1 MNYFSKIVATLS
13 WRRFYF
19 PAMDMPGFVITLL
32 LANEM
37 RVGRTCI
44 VSGSFK
50 SQGMGF
56 YILICS
62 LFLLYS
68 EISSVPDRGRYVSF
82 GSEINRIWSRSTV
95 GMEHE
100 SE

>member
-13 WRRFYF
+13 WRRFFF
-19 PAMDMPGFVITLL
+19 PAMDMPGLVIRLL

-37 RVGRTCI
+37 RIGRMCI

-50 SQGMGF
+50 SQGMDF
-56 YILICS
+56 YILIYS

-68 EISSVPDRGRYVSF
+68 ETSSVPDRGRYESF
-82 GSEINRIWSRSTV
+82 GSEIKRI
-95 GMEHE
+95 
-100 SE
+100 